1 MTSPVYDR
9 STWFTS
15 LARKRGDVSFQ
26 GRRLSE
32 SLNLQSVTD
41 PSYRPTSPYSS
52 RARIASA
59 VGRKTISRRF
69 FGRFRSY
76 SLHGQQRSA
85 TCLVEAM
92 VKGGRRWLGRGREG
106 RGCRERKGDRERER
120 GPLRSARLKFLHTN
134 EWQPKNQTK
143 EERARGKNQ
152 EGREGGKNLSHAAA
166 FCAGH
171 RRMSRDR

>member
-1 MTSPVYDR
+1 MIR
-9 STWFTS
+9 
-15 LARKRGDVSFQ
+15 
-26 GRRLSE
+26 
-32 SLNLQSVTD
+32 
-41 PSYRPTSPYSS
+41 SYRPTSPFSS

-76 SLHGQQRSA
+76 SLHGRQRSA
-85 TCLVEAM
+85 MCLVEAM
-92 VKGGRRWLGRGREG
+92 VKGGRRWSGRGGEG
-106 RGCRERKGDRERER
+106 GGCRERKKDRERER
-120 GPLRSARLKFLHTN
+120 GGLYGRGARLKFLHTN
-134 EWQPKNQTK
+134 GWQPKNQTK

-152 EGREGGKNLSHAAA
+152 EKREGEGGNLSHAAA